1 MGSGLLGTPGDEGV
15 GDGLVGPDMSKATT
29 VLLIKNMLSDA
40 ELGDENE
47 CKEIAE
53 DTIEKVRACGS
64 KGVVGGGGGEEASGD
79 CRRYPPGGLPCRVA
93 SAG

>member
-40 ELGDENE
+40 ELGDEKE

-53 DTIEKVRACGS
+53 DTIEKVRVWGS
-64 KGVVGGGGGEEASGD
+64 K
-79 CRRYPPGGLPCRVA
+79 
-93 SAG
+93 